1 MRPDAFGICLLKQTA
16 SGAQSVTSPSSLRD
30 SGSLKRTCPL
40 CSVIHKTGCIRH
52 MASAII
58 RDIRIAEVQI
68 RTAVRIDQLN
78 ERENTI

>member
-1 MRPDAFGICLLKQTA
+1 MMYGRFFVHNPG
-16 SGAQSVTSPSSLRD
+16 
-30 SGSLKRTCPL
+30 
-40 CSVIHKTGCIRH
+40 CSRH

>member
-1 MRPDAFGICLLKQTA
+1 MFLL
-16 SGAQSVTSPSSLRD
+16 
-30 SGSLKRTCPL
+30 
-40 CSVIHKTGCIRH
+40 HKNVHKIGCIRH

>member
-1 MRPDAFGICLLKQTA
+1 MKQNKSRVICK
-16 SGAQSVTSPSSLRD
+16 
-30 SGSLKRTCPL
+30 KRL
-40 CSVIHKTGCIRH
+40 YMMYGRFFVHKTGCIRH

-78 ERENTI
+78 EREKTI

>member
-1 MRPDAFGICLLKQTA
+1 MMY
-16 SGAQSVTSPSSLRD
+16 
-30 SGSLKRTCPL
+30 GSFF
-40 CSVIHKTGCIRH
+40 VHKTGCIRH

>member
-1 MRPDAFGICLLKQTA
+1 MYGRFLYNRKLLCNVPITY
-16 SGAQSVTSPSSLRD
+16 
-30 SGSLKRTCPL
+30 KR
-40 CSVIHKTGCIRH
+40 SAVHKTGCIRH

>member
-1 MRPDAFGICLLKQTA
+1 MVVFYVIGNYSVMFLLHKN
-16 SGAQSVTSPSSLRD
+16 V
-30 SGSLKRTCPL
+30 
-40 CSVIHKTGCIRH
+40 HKTGCIRH

-68 RTAVRIDQLN
+68 RTVVRIDQLN

>member
-1 MRPDAFGICLLKQTA
+1 M
-16 SGAQSVTSPSSLRD
+16 
-30 SGSLKRTCPL
+30 KRTCPL